1 MVICAYN
8 SNFCQIIDPNNAVV
22 NGENALHAAFRVS
35 FGTDVTEMV
44 KLLVERYAL
53 VLRSLVTVCI

>member
-1 MVICAYN
+1 MYN
-8 SNFCQIIDPNNAVV
+8 YYNINLCQIIDPNNTVV
-22 NGENALHAAFRVS
+22 NGENVLHAAFRVS

-53 VLRSLVTVCI
+53 VLRLWLTVCI